1 MIYDI
6 PPEESYLT
14 LIEPNIRET
23 NLDVK
28 IQFLV
33 KDSKE
38 KIKLRTIS
46 YSRPF
51 EKKEGICD
59 LENCLEEKDQKFPAN
74 TNLIRVLADVQEVH
88 LVERKDEYGHSKF
101 GLIILHPRSV
111 FFFDMERS
119 KDCAKLF
126 GDDC

>member
-1 MIYDI
+1 M
-6 PPEESYLT
+6 
-14 LIEPNIRET
+14 IEPNIRET

-33 KDSKE
+33 YTKE
-38 KIKLRTIS
+38 NIKLRTIS

-74 TNLIRVLADVQEVH
+74 TNLIRVLADVLEVH
-88 LVERKDEYGHSKF
+88 LVERKYGYRLDLTKF

-111 FFFDMERS
+111 FFFDM
-119 KDCAKLF
+119 
-126 GDDC
+126 